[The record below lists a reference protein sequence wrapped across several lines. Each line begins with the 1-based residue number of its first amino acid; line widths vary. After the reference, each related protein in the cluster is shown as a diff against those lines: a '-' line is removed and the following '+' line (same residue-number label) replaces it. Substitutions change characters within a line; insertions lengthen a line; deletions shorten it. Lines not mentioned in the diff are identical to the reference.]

1 MAMTDPI
8 ADLLTRI
15 RNAQD
20 AGHGRVNV
28 PASRIKERIVQIL
41 QEEGYIS
48 GYQRLANKPQDALE
62 IELKYGSD
70 RQGAILGIQ
79 RESKPGRRVYVAA
92 KSIPRVRSG
101 LGVAIVSTSKGL
113 LADHVAR
120 AEKVGG
126 EFICSVW

>member
-15 RNAQD
+15 RNAQN
-20 AGHGRVNV
+20 AGHGRVSA
-28 PASRIKERIVQIL
+28 PASRIKERIVEIL
-41 QEEGYIS
+41 VEEGYIVAF
-48 GYQRLANKPQDALE
+48 QRVSKKPQDVLE
-62 IELKYGSD
+62 IDLKYGSD
-70 RQGAILGIQ
+70 RKGAILGIV

-113 LADHVAR
+113 VADHVAR
-120 AEKVGG
+120 AEKMGG
-126 EFICSVW
+126 ELICSVW